1 MKLTF
6 KKILTMTLCLL
17 TLLTCFAL
25 PAQAFADSRVFYS
38 ASPDY
43 SVEGWYYVNTV
54 YPSGYT
60 YSYIYD
66 KSSSMNGNNLGRVN
80 DGEQVYVYYAKT
92 GEASKVWAYCAY
104 YSAGRTIKGFI
115 RYENL
120 SVYPPVA
127 PTQGPTLGW
136 YYVDT
141 VYPSGYT
148 YSYIY
153 DQPSSINGKNLG
165 RVNDGQYVYVYR
177 LSENAKWAYC
187 EYSAPGKTIK
197 GYIHFENLRK
207 AY

>member
-1 MKLTF
+1 
-6 KKILTMTLCLL
+6 MT
-17 TLLTCFAL
+17 T
-25 PAQAFADSRVFYS
+25 Q
-38 ASPDY
+38 
-43 SVEGWYYVNTV
+43 
-54 YPSGYT
+54 
-60 YSYIYD
+60 
-66 KSSSMNGNNLGRVN
+66 
-80 DGEQVYVYYAKT
+80 
-92 GEASKVWAYCAY
+92 
-104 YSAGRTIKGFI
+104 RTTD
-115 RYENL
+115 
-120 SVYPPVA
+120 P
-127 PTQGPTLGW
+127 LGW